1 MTKLQVSLASAMAI
15 AGLAASLVVE
25 RRAQLKLG
33 EKDDI
38 LRQQST
44 QLAELAA
51 ERQRLSNLLDGAKRS
66 PAGDQLGELQ
76 RLRNEVVGLWKQNK
90 ELEKKQQENRRSQA
104 ALGQSHPPEY
114 WQQLHQRAGG
124 KPKDAVILGSIFLK
138 YARTH
143 QGQFPSS
150 FDQVTP
156 LLKEPGLTGT
166 NEFEIVYH
174 GSLDQLTNA
183 PLQSVAVIRD
193 RQSWQAPSGK
203 MAKVYGMLGGVGQ
216 IVESD
221 DNFQAWEAEHIIPPA
236 SAPSK

>member
-1 MTKLQVSLASAMAI
+1 MTRLQISLASAMAI
-15 AGLAASLVVE
+15 AGLAASLMFE

-33 EKDDI
+33 EKDEI

-51 ERQRLSNLLDGAKRS
+51 EHQRLSNLLAGASGS
-66 PAGDQLGELQ
+66 PTGDQLGELQ
-76 RLRNEVVGLWKQNK
+76 RLRNEVEGLRKQNK
-90 ELEKKQQENRRSQA
+90 ELEKKQQENRTSQA
-104 ALGQSHPPEY
+104 ASGQSHPPEY
-114 WQQLHQRAGG
+114 WQQLHLSAGG
-124 KPKDAVILGSIFLK
+124 KPKDAVILGSVFLK
-138 YARTH
+138 FARAH
-143 QGQFPSS
+143 QGQFPLS

-166 NEFEIVYH
+166 NEFEIVCQ
-174 GSLDQLTNA
+174 GSLEQLTNV
-183 PLQSVAVIRD
+183 PLPSVAVVRD

-221 DNFQAWEAEHIIPPA
+221 DNFQAWEAEHIF
-236 SAPSK
+236 APSPVGQR